1 MIEVFPI
8 IGSAEILDKSLNN
21 AALIILVLLFL
32 IGLGFFALNRF
43 EGFSP
48 EGNIN
53 QLIVLAIFIGL
64 WPQVMTGIKD
74 LVDSF
79 NTYLIEDVFHLHW
92 TGFEA
97 IGSIIWE
104 KVKFEGLVE
113 DYLFSG
119 IAKILAY
126 VLDVA
131 RLLLYYL
138 FVLFYFFFKILGP
151 FVLSRGVLSQDFNTL
166 KELLSEVSI
175 LFLWQT
181 TFVFLL
187 GFFSLSM
194 KGAI

>member
-8 IGSAEILDKSLNN
+8 IGNAELLDKSLND

-43 EGFSP
+43 EGFNP
-48 EGNIN
+48 ESQVN
-53 QLIVLAIFIGL
+53 QFLVLAVFIGL
-64 WPQVMTGIKD
+64 WPQVMTGIKE
-74 LVDSF
+74 LVDGF
-79 NTYLIEDVFHLHW
+79 NTYLIESVFNLNW

-97 IGSIIWE
+97 IGSIVWE
-104 KVKFEGLVE
+104 KVKFDGLIE
-113 DYLFSG
+113 DYLFG
-119 IAKILAY
+119 GLAKILAY
-126 VLDVA
+126 ALDVA

-151 FVLSRGVLSQDFNTL
+151 FILSRGVLAQDFNTL

-187 GFFSLSM
+187 GFFSWSM